1 MRRGRRK
8 ILTLAALAV
17 VCLLCLNFHS
27 AAQPQASPLPVPGN
41 AGVTPKPEDVKL
53 DDAPSNSRAAI
64 RIRVKDADGKP
75 LTRKRFYLLQK
86 DINTAGVNFAARPR
100 REDFLEG
107 ASPELRAW
115 LARHDCD
122 TLYCP
127 EYEAE
132 YERAVQDVPEFRKAL
147 DDGLRKYRSRE
158 LALRWLTIN
167 FPLKD
172 ARAEY
177 YRRKR
182 AWLEEAAR
190 RAGTVGSVMTDEKG
204 AAFFLGVKPGPYFV
218 SNLLPSDDGGVLWDC
233 ALDVPPPVPKQLH
246 SVSLDLSHAKK
257 Q

>member
-1 MRRGRRK
+1 MPRRT
-8 ILTLAALAV
+8 LTLAL
-17 VCLLCLNFHS
+17 LLCGATAA
-27 AAQPQASPLPVPGN
+27 AAQADAPA
-41 AGVTPKPEDVKL
+41 AGVCQVKPVQGAKAEA
-53 DDAPSNSRAAI
+53 APGATGGV
-64 RIRVKDADGKP
+64 RILATGADGKP
-75 LTRKRFYLLQK
+75 LQRKRFYLLSRSAREGA
-86 DINTAGVNFAARPR
+86 AGWSGVPR
-100 REDFLEG
+100 REEFLKG

-115 LARHDCD
+115 LAKHDCD

-132 YERAVQDVPEFRKAL
+132 YERAVVDVPEFKQAF

-158 LALRWLTIN
+158 LALRWLTVN

-172 ARAEY
+172 ARTEF

-182 AWLEEAAR
+182 VWLDEAAR
-190 RAGTVGSVMTDEKG
+190 RAGAVASVMTDEKG
-204 AAFFLGVKPGPYFV
+204 VAYFLGVKPGPYFV

-246 SVSLDLSHAKK
+246 SVSLDLSHTKK